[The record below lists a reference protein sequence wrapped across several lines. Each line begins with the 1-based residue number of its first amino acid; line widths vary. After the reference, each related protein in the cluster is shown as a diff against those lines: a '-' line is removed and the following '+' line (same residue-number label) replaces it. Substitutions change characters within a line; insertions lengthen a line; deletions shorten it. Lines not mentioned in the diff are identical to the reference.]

1 MSALLPSPTSR
12 NWREKGEMVGPAVAP
27 LGRWRLSPKVFRL
40 QNLVPRSS
48 KFAVVDGGG
57 PDFPTM
63 HCGVLDRSERLCR
76 EHARSCQG
84 MTRRPRQPV
93 RRIPS

>member
-27 LGRWRLSPKVFRL
+27 LGRWRLARSFRL

-48 KFAVVDGGG
+48 KFAVVGRRVTFRPVERDTGGRTFLGSTAVVGFG
-57 PDFPTM
+57 PEAQN
-63 HCGVLDRSERLCR
+63 S
-76 EHARSCQG
+76 
-84 MTRRPRQPV
+84 
-93 RRIPS
+93 